1 MIKRMTF
8 KATLLLMAVLSC
20 LPTGLRAQIQRPRLV
35 VGLVVDQMRWDYL
48 YYYYNQYGE
57 GGLRRLV
64 DGGYSFENTHINY
77 VPTITAVGHAAIYTG
92 TVPAFNGI
100 VGNNFFIKGKS
111 VYCCED
117 KSVQTVGSQSTEG
130 QMSPRNLEANTIG
143 DMLKLATDFKAKV
156 IGVALKDRAAI
167 LPAGHSA
174 DAAYWWDTSAGHY
187 ISSTYYMNELPQW
200 VQQFN
205 KEHKTKPGFN
215 IKMSP
220 DGVSKTF
227 EMATAALE
235 NEALGQDDITDLLAV
250 SISSTD
256 AISHEY
262 GTRSDENKAAFM
274 QLDKDL
280 TRFLDVL
287 DKKVGRGNY
296 LLFLTAD
303 HGGAHN
309 PNYLK
314 SHKIPSGGLAS
325 WEWPKKLNQQ
335 LGEQFGA
342 GSNFVRG
349 INSGKVYL
357 DHEAITKAGLQVA
370 DVKQAVIRLLRQD
383 SRLQYVV
390 AYDQVLTESIPA
402 PLRER
407 IVNGYNRERS
417 GDIYFAPRP
426 GIIDASDAADYRG
439 TNHSQW
445 NPFDAHIP
453 FVLYGWNVSHGRS
466 NREAHIVDI
475 VPTVC
480 SMLHIQMPNACTG
493 TSLEADR

>member
-8 KATLLLMAVLSC
+8 KTLLLLTAAFLS
-20 LPTGLRAQIQRPRLV
+20 LPVGLRAEVKRPRLV

-48 YYYYNQYGE
+48 YYYYEQYGN

-64 DGGYSFENTHINY
+64 DEGYSFENTHINY
-77 VPTITAVGHAAIYTG
+77 VPTVTAVGHAAIYTG
-92 TVPAFNGI
+92 TVPALNGI
-100 VGNNFFIKGKS
+100 VSNNFFVKGKNM
-111 VYCCED
+111 YCCED
-117 KSVQTVGSQSTEG
+117 KNVQTVGSQSTEG
-130 QMSPRNLEANTIG
+130 QMSPRNLEATTIG

-187 ISSTYYMNELPQW
+187 VSSTYYMSELPQW

-205 KEHKTKPGFN
+205 KEQHTKPGFN
-215 IKMSP
+215 IKTSP
-220 DGVSKTF
+220 TGITKTF
-227 EMATAALE
+227 GLAEAAIE
-235 NEALGQDDITDLLAV
+235 HEALGQDDVTDLLAV

-262 GTRSDENKAAFM
+262 GTRGDENKGAFL

-280 TRFLDVL
+280 AHFLSVL
-287 DKKVGRGNY
+287 DQKVGHDNY

-314 SHKIPSGGLAS
+314 SHKIPSSGLAS
-325 WEWPKKLNQQ
+325 GDWPKKLNQQ
-335 LGEQFGA
+335 LSEQLGTS
-342 GSNFVRG
+342 GNFVLG
-349 INSGKVYL
+349 INTGKVYL
-357 DHEAITKAGLQVA
+357 DHEAIAKAGLQVA
-370 DVKQAVIRLLRQD
+370 DVKQATIQLLLQN
-383 SRLQYVV
+383 SRLQYAV
-390 AYDQVLTESIPA
+390 AYDQVLTASIPA

-417 GDIYFAPRP
+417 GDIYFVPRP
-426 GIIDASDAADYRG
+426 GIIDASDTPDYRG

-453 FVLYGWNVSHGRS
+453 FVLYGWHVGCGQT

-475 VPTVC
+475 APTVC

-493 TSLEADR
+493 TSLEPDR